1 MHTEVQQENKMGVMP
16 VNRLLIS
23 MSLPMM
29 ISMLVQA
36 LYNVVDS
43 IFVAQIHKDALT
55 AVSLAFPL
63 QSLMIAVCAGTGVG
77 INAIL
82 SRALGA
88 GDRERAN
95 RAAGNGVFLAVLS
108 YIVFC
113 ILGFVAVKPFYASQ
127 TDDIMI
133 AQYGRDYL
141 SIVMILSF
149 GFFMQ
154 MTFERLLQAT
164 GKTLYTMFTQGTGAI
179 INLILDPILIF
190 GYCGLPRMEVRGAAL
205 ATVIGQMVAGLMAI
219 VINAKKNK
227 EIQLNIRRFR
237 PSGKI
242 IAAIYKVGIPSIIMQ
257 AIGSLMTYGMNRILI
272 GLEMTGATVFGVYF
286 KMQSFVFMPI
296 FGMNNGVVPIIAYN
310 YGAGKRS
317 RMIRTIRYA
326 IVYAFAIMLVGL
338 LIFQIFPEQ
347 LLRLFNADALM
358 LEYGV
363 PALRII
369 SIHFPVAA
377 ICIILGTV
385 FQALGHAF
393 YSLIVSVAR
402 QIVVLL
408 PAAYLLSLTGRVT
421 AVWWSFPIAEV
432 ASLTITL
439 LCFVNIY
446 RKVIRKVPDA
456 EA

>member
-1 MHTEVQQENKMGVMP
+1 MSTDVQQENKMGVMP
-16 VNRLLIS
+16 VNKLLVS

-43 IFVAQIHKDALT
+43 IFVAQVHKDALT

-88 GDRERAN
+88 KEQEKAN
-95 RAAGNGVFLAVLS
+95 QAACNGVFLAVVS
-108 YIVFC
+108 YVVFL

-127 TDDIMI
+127 TNETLI
-133 AQYGRDYL
+133 AQYGQDYL
-141 SIVMILSF
+141 SIVLIMSF

-190 GYCGLPRMEVRGAAL
+190 GYCGMPRMEVKGAAL
-205 ATVIGQMVAGLMAI
+205 ATVIGQIVAGTMA
-219 VINAKKNK
+219 VIMNLKKNT
-227 EIQLNIRRFR
+227 EIQFKFRGFR
-237 PSGKI
+237 PSGAI
-242 IAAIYKVGIPSIIMQ
+242 IGSIYKVGIPSIVMQ
-257 AIGSLMTYGMNRILI
+257 SIGSIMVYGMNKILL
-272 GLEMTGATVFGVYF
+272 GMETTAATVFGVYF
-286 KMQSFVFMPI
+286 KMQSFIFMPI
-296 FGMNNGVVPIIAYN
+296 FGMNNGVIPIVAYN

-317 RMIRTIRYA
+317 RMMSTVKYA
-326 IVYAFAIMLVGL
+326 LIYAFAIMVIGVI
-338 LIFQIFPEQ
+338 IFQFLPEQ
-347 LLRLFNADALM
+347 LLMMFNADEDMILF
-358 LEYGV
+358 GV

-369 SIHFPVAA
+369 SVHFPIAA

-385 FQALGHAF
+385 FQSLGYAF

-402 QIVVLL
+402 QLVVLL
-408 PAAYLLSLTGRVT
+408 PAAYLLSLTGKVS
-421 AVWWSFPIAEV
+421 AVWWSFPIAEI
-432 ASLTITL
+432 ASLTITSI
-439 LCFVNIY
+439 CFARIY
-446 RKVIRKVPDA
+446 KKVIKNIPDNR
-456 EA
+456 

>member
-1 MHTEVQQENKMGVMP
+1 
-16 VNRLLIS
+16 
-23 MSLPMM
+23 
-29 ISMLVQA
+29 
-36 LYNVVDS
+36 
-43 IFVAQIHKDALT
+43 
-55 AVSLAFPL
+55 
-63 QSLMIAVCAGTGVG
+63 
-77 INAIL
+77 
-82 SRALGA
+82 
-88 GDRERAN
+88 
-95 RAAGNGVFLAVLS
+95 
-108 YIVFC
+108 
-113 ILGFVAVKPFYASQ
+113 
-127 TDDIMI
+127 
-133 AQYGRDYL
+133 
-141 SIVMILSF
+141 
-149 GFFMQ
+149 
-154 MTFERLLQAT
+154 
-164 GKTLYTMFTQGTGAI
+164 
-179 INLILDPILIF
+179 
-190 GYCGLPRMEVRGAAL
+190 MEVRGAAL
-205 ATVIGQMVAGLMAI
+205 ATVIGQMVAGLLAI
-219 VINAKKNK
+219 VINVRKNK
-227 EIQLNIRRFR
+227 EIHLSIRRFR

-310 YGAGKRS
+310 YGAGKRT

-326 IVYAFAIMLVGL
+326 LVYAFAIMLMGL
-338 LIFQIFPEQ
+338 LIFQVFPEQ
-347 LLRLFNADALM
+347 LLRLFNADELM
-358 LEYGV
+358 LAYGV

-439 LCFVNIY
+439 ICFVRIY
-446 RKVIRKVPDA
+446 RKVICKVPDK